1 MILGLQNEREWAV
14 FCTRALERPEL
25 QTDPRFATQ
34 AQRRANR
41 LELTAMI
48 EDIFSDKTSV
58 EVAALLDA
66 AGIANGRLNEPIDV
80 WNHVQFAAR
89 DRWREVGTEAGPVR
103 ALLPPFTFTD
113 QEAPM
118 GDVPSVGQHTD
129 AVLTGIGFSAARIA
143 AMRAA
148 GAI

>member
-1 MILGLQNEREWAV
+1 MKRYSL
-14 FCTRALERPEL
+14 RPF
-25 QTDPRFATQ
+25 PR
-34 AQRRANR
+34 
-41 LELTAMI
+41 LLVG
-48 EDIFSDKTSV
+48 DKTSI

-80 WNHVQFAAR
+80 WNHVQFTAR
-89 DRWREVGTEAGPVR
+89 DRWREVGTEVGPVR

-113 QEAPM
+113 QEAPV
-118 GDVPSVGQHTD
+118 GNVPSVGQHTNEIL
-129 AVLTGIGFSAARIA
+129 AELGFSPQRIT

>member
-1 MILGLQNEREWAV
+1 MAM
-14 FCTRALERPEL
+14 
-25 QTDPRFATQ
+25 
-34 AQRRANR
+34 RRANR
-41 LELTAMI
+41 EALTALI
-48 EDIFSDKTSV
+48 EAFFSDLTSV
-58 EVAALLDA
+58 EAAALLDA

-80 WNHVQFAAR
+80 WNHVQFSAR
-89 DRWREVGTEAGPVR
+89 DRWRDVATEAGPVR

-118 GDVPSVGQHTD
+118 GDVPTVGQHTD
-129 AVLTGIGFSAARIA
+129 AVLAEIGFSLERIA

>member
-1 MILGLQNEREWAV
+1 M
-14 FCTRALERPEL
+14 
-25 QTDPRFATQ
+25 QTDPRFASQ
-34 AQRRANR
+34 ADRRQNR
-41 LELTAMI
+41 QELTALI
-48 EDIFSDKTSV
+48 EQFLSGMTSL
-58 EVAALLDA
+58 EAAALLDK

-80 WNHVQFAAR
+80 WNHVQFSAR
-89 DRWREVGTEAGPVR
+89 DKWREINTEAGPVR
-103 ALLPPFTFTD
+103 ALLPPFEFTD

-129 AVLTGIGFSAARIA
+129 EVLSEIGFTSGRIA

>member
-1 MILGLQNEREWAV
+1 M
-14 FCTRALERPEL
+14 TS
-25 QTDPRFATQ
+25 
-34 AQRRANR
+34 
-41 LELTAMI
+41 
-48 EDIFSDKTSV
+48 SD
-58 EVAALLDA
+58 VAALLDE

-89 DRWREVGTEAGPVR
+89 DRWRDIGTEAGPVR

-118 GDVPSVGQHTD
+118 GDVPAIGQHTEEI
-129 AVLTGIGFSAARIA
+129 LIELGFPLYKIA